1 VFLSLGKEEVRR
13 LLDKEISKDKLA
25 YFLPLVKK
33 HLEINRESKDREI

>member
-1 VFLSLGKEEVRR
+1 VFLSLRKEVVKR

-33 HLEINRESKDREI
+33 HLEINKESKDKEI